1 MRWQFLWGR
10 SSGENEGASMR
21 ILAIIVSIILI
32 IGILQDSFEAIV
44 LPRRVS
50 RRFRLS
56 RWFYTSTWVLWS
68 RVARKMRPGNRREFY
83 LSYYGPLSLIGILV
97 IWAAMIIVGFAL
109 FQWGISDPLHAPEKL
124 LSFGTYLYM
133 SGTTFVT
140 LGYGDVV
147 PLTGLGRF
155 LAVAEAGMGFLF
167 LALIIGYVP
176 VIYQAF
182 SRREINI
189 SLLDARAGS
198 PPSAAELLRRSY
210 RDRKMDE
217 LVQFM
222 REWERWCAELL
233 ESHLSY
239 PVLTYYRS
247 QHERQSWLAALTCIL
262 DTCALLIVGFEDV
275 STPTVRFTYALARH
289 AAVDLAQVYGTPPL
303 DPKLSRL
310 STDDYTRMRDALA
323 EVGLVFYHE
332 EDAEQR
338 LYNTRRFYEPFVN
351 AIAEH
356 LLLDLPPWIPATRTV
371 DDWQTSAW
379 DHFAEWSPEK
389 LDEIT
394 HIIVDHKKKM
404 PVRHEHA
411 HTHEAQAHQ
420 HSSDGSGRE
429 AS

>member
-1 MRWQFLWGR
+1 
-10 SSGENEGASMR
+10 MR
-21 ILAIIVSIILI
+21 ILAVIVSIILI
-32 IGILQDSFEAIV
+32 VGILQDSFEAIV

-56 RWFYTSTWVLWS
+56 RWFYGSTWMLWS
-68 RVARKMRPGNRREFY
+68 WVARKMRHGNRREFY
-83 LSYYGPLSLIGILV
+83 LSYYGPLSLIVMLV
-97 IWAAMIIVGFAL
+97 IWAAMITVGFAL
-109 FQWGISDPLHAPEKL
+109 LQWGISDPLHAPEKIW
-124 LSFGTYLYM
+124 SFGTYLYM

-189 SLLDARAGS
+189 SLLDSRAGS

-289 AAVDLAQVYGTPPL
+289 AAVDLAQVYGTPPT

-310 STDDYTRMRDALA
+310 STDDFVRIRNSLA
-323 EVGLVFYHE
+323 EVGLVFRE
-332 EDAEQR
+332 AEDAEQR
-338 LYNTRRFYEPFVN
+338 LYSMRRFYEPFVN
-351 AIAEH
+351 AIADH
-356 LLLDLPPWIPATRTV
+356 LLLDLPPWIPVGKTV

-394 HIIVDHKKKM
+394 HIIIDHRKKI
-404 PVRHEHA
+404 PFPHTHA
-411 HTHEAQAHQ
+411 HNHQAQTDH
-420 HSSDGSGRE
+420 HSSDGSGKE

>member
-1 MRWQFLWGR
+1 MK
-10 SSGENEGASMR
+10 
-21 ILAIIVSIILI
+21 ILAALVGVILI
-32 IGILQDSFEAIV
+32 FVVIQDSFESIV

-56 RWFYTSTWVLWS
+56 RMFYTSTWMLWS
-68 RVARKMRPGNRREFY
+68 LIGRKMRPGNRREFY
-83 LSYYGPLSLIGILV
+83 LSYYGPASLLLILVVWALVLVLSFALIQWGLSL
-97 IWAAMIIVGFAL
+97 
-109 FQWGISDPLHAPEKL
+109 PLNVPEKDAT
-124 LSFGTYLYM
+124 FGTYFYM

-140 LGYGDVV
+140 LGLGDIT
-147 PLTGLGRF
+147 PMSGMARF
-155 LAVAEAGMGFLF
+155 LVFAEAGFGFGL

-198 PPSAAELLRRSY
+198 PSSATELLRRSF
-210 RDRKMDE
+210 RDRKIDE
-217 LVQFM
+217 FIQFM

-247 QHERQSWLAALTCIL
+247 QHERQSWLAALTTIL
-262 DTCALLIVGFEDV
+262 DTCALLIVGFEDI
-275 STPTVRFTYALARH
+275 SAPTIRNTFAIARH
-289 AAVDLAQVYGTPPL
+289 AAVDLAQIYGTPPMN
-303 DPKLSRL
+303 PRLSRL
-310 STDDYTRMRDALA
+310 SHDDFVKMHDALA
-323 EVGLVFYHE
+323 EVGLELRHG

-338 LYNTRRFYEPFVN
+338 LYDIRRMYEPFVN
-351 AIAEH
+351 ALAQH
-356 LLLDLPPWIPATRTV
+356 LLLNLPPWIPETKTV

-394 HIIVDHKKKM
+394 HIIIDHRKKT
-404 PVRHEHA
+404 PVRHS
-411 HTHEAQAHQ
+411 HTHT
-420 HSSDGSGRE
+420 HSTQTDEHLSGDGRQE
-429 AS
+429 ASSG